1 MSTTESHRDE
11 GSGQQRK
18 ELGLQL
24 LLRVRK
30 MGIVE
35 QRSEGVGLM
44 F

>member
-11 GSGQQRK
+11 GRGQQRK

-24 LLRVRK
+24 LLRFRK
-30 MGIVE
+30 MGIIE
-35 QRSEGVGLM
+35 QRSEGAGLR